1 MLILSRKA
9 GQRIRISD
17 DITIEVRYVAKNK
30 VVIGIDAPPEVKV
43 LRSELLPVEREEVG
57 GAK

>member
-1 MLILSRKA
+1 MLILSRKR

-43 LRSELLPVEREEVG
+43 LRSELLDLDESETTE
-57 GAK
+57 